1 MAWSLDSLLKDARR
15 LNASDI
21 HLVRGGAPAM
31 RIAGEIQTLDGDP
44 LDEATLRRML
54 DETATVSQIE
64 KLNATRQLCCSFE
77 RSEIGRFRFS
87 IYFRSG
93 CPELAIRVCEPSV
106 RSAVELELPPI
117 IDELVHLPNGL
128 VLVTGPTG
136 VGKTT
141 TLNYLIHSINRQRR
155 AKIITI
161 EDPIEFV
168 HTSDRS
174 LVVQQEVPTDM
185 PSFPSALV
193 HSLRQDPDVIVIG
206 EMRDL
211 ETISTALIAAET
223 GHLVLATLHTP
234 DAAQTVQRIFSVFS
248 AEQQNA
254 IVVQLAN
261 SLQVIVAQK
270 LLPRAD
276 GSGRVLACEVCV
288 ATSAVRT
295 HVRERQV
302 HLLHNEM
309 QTGKKFQMQT
319 MDGAILNLF
328 QCGEITGETALSN
341 ARDVEF
347 MRRRIGNATA

>member
-1 MAWSLDSLLKDARR
+1 MTWLLDSLLKDARR

-21 HLVRGGAPAM
+21 HLVRGVAPAM
-31 RIAGEIQTLDGDP
+31 RIAGEIQTLDGEP
-44 LDEATLRRML
+44 LDEMTLRRML
-54 DETATVSQIE
+54 DETATALQID
-64 KLNATRQLCCSFE
+64 KLDATRQLCCSFD
-77 RSEIGRFRFS
+77 RPQIGRFRFS
-87 IYFRSG
+87 VYFRSG
-93 CPELAIRVCEPSV
+93 CPELAIRLCEPSV
-106 RSAVELELPPI
+106 RSATELELPPI
-117 IDELVHLPNGL
+117 IDELVHLSSGL

-185 PSFPSALV
+185 PSFQSALV
-193 HSLRQDPDVIVIG
+193 HSLRLDPDVIVIG

-234 DAAQTVQRIFSVFS
+234 DAPQTVQRIFSVFP

-276 GSGRVLACEVCV
+276 DSGRVLACEVCV
-288 ATSAVRT
+288 ATSAVRS
-295 HVRERQV
+295 HIRERQV

-309 QTGKKFQMQT
+309 QTGKKVQMQT

-328 QCGEITGETALSN
+328 QRGEITGETALSN

-347 MRRRIGNATA
+347 MRRRIGDATA

>member
-1 MAWSLDSLLKDARR
+1 MMWLLDSLLKDARR

-21 HLVRGGAPAM
+21 HLVRGMAPAM
-31 RIAGEIQTLDGDP
+31 RIAGEIQSLDGEP

-54 DETATVSQIE
+54 DETATAAQIE

-77 RSEIGRFRFS
+77 RPEIGRFRFS
-87 IYFRSG
+87 VYFRSG
-93 CPELAIRVCEPSV
+93 CPELAIRLCEPSV
-106 RSAVELELPPI
+106 RSAIELELPPI
-117 IDELVHLPNGL
+117 IDELAHLSNGL

-174 LVVQQEVPTDM
+174 IVVQQEVLTDV
-185 PSFPSALV
+185 PSFQSALV

-211 ETISTALIAAET
+211 ETIGTALIAAET

-234 DAAQTVQRIFSVFS
+234 DAAQTVQRIFSVFP

-270 LLPRAD
+270 LLPRVD
-276 GSGRVLACEVCV
+276 DSGRVLACEVCI
-288 ATSAVRT
+288 ATPAVRA
-295 HVRERQV
+295 HIRERQV
-302 HLLHNEM
+302 HLLNNEM

-328 QCGEITGETALSN
+328 QCGTITGETALSN
-341 ARDVEF
+341 ARDIES
-347 MRRRIGNATA
+347 MRRRIVN

>member
-1 MAWSLDSLLKDARR
+1 MTWLLDSLLKDARR
-15 LNASDI
+15 LNASDL
-21 HLVRGGAPAM
+21 HLVHGVAPAM
-31 RIAGEIQTLDGDP
+31 RIAGEIQTLDGEP
-44 LDEATLRRML
+44 LDEMTLRRML
-54 DETATVSQIE
+54 GETATALQID
-64 KLNATRQLCCSFE
+64 KLNSTRQLCCSFE
-77 RSEIGRFRFS
+77 RPEIGRFRFS
-87 IYFRSG
+87 VYFRSG
-93 CPELAIRVCEPSV
+93 CPELAIRLCEPSV
-106 RSAVELELPPI
+106 RSATELELPPI
-117 IDELVHLPNGL
+117 IDELVHLSNGL

-174 LVVQQEVPTDM
+174 LIVQQEVPTDM
-185 PSFPSALV
+185 PSFQSALV
-193 HSLRQDPDVIVIG
+193 HSLRLDPDVIVIG

-234 DAAQTVQRIFSVFS
+234 DAPQTVQRIFSVFP

-270 LLPRAD
+270 LLPRTD
-276 GSGRVLACEVCV
+276 DSRRVLACEVCV

-295 HVRERQV
+295 HVRERQA

-309 QTGKKFQMQT
+309 QTGKKF
-319 MDGAILNLF
+319 
-328 QCGEITGETALSN
+328 
-341 ARDVEF
+341 
-347 MRRRIGNATA
+347 